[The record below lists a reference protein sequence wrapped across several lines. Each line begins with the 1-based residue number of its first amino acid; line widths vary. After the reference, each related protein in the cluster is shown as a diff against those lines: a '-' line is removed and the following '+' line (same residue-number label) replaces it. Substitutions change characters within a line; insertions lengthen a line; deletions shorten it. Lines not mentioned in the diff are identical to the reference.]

1 MHVSAMTHRSG
12 RKEGLFLDNLRHREQ
27 TLYSEG
33 PVRGWGLV
41 GQRTHL
47 RQCSV

>member
-1 MHVSAMTHRSG
+1 MRVSAMTHRSG
-12 RKEGLFLDNLRHREQ
+12 LKEGSFLENLRDREQ

-33 PVRGWGLV
+33 PVRGWRHV
-41 GQRTHL
+41 GERTRL